1 MAIKKHLWQLLLLLF
16 LSLVAMRTFWGPGF
30 YDGHDSQA
38 HIVRL
43 WQFDKVLR
51 SGQFPPAWAP
61 DLYAG
66 RGYPLFI
73 FAYPLPYFIAESFH
87 LLGADFAV
95 SLKLTLVLAYFSS
108 VVGMYFLSGL
118 VGAIL
123 WGFAPYMF
131 VKIFITGSLGVV
143 VAYAFIPWFFWAVK
157 QKKWL
162 GASIFLS
169 LWILSHPGKLV
180 IFGPLLLLVFL
191 QNRTAYRRFL
201 FSILL
206 ALGLSAWY
214 FLPANLELPY
224 THFKDFVSHGY
235 VNDFVPFSR
244 LLYSQWGTNA
254 PGWGDNSLSQQVGI
268 AQWLAIV
275 LSLFFWRKLW
285 PYLLVFSLSIFLML
299 PQSKF
304 IWDLPTP
311 LQQVSTPWRF
321 LSLAVFTAA
330 ISGALAV
337 KMIQSKFLRYLAAA
351 LLIGLALYGNRNH
364 LRINEVRFYDQAFF
378 DNYTGVAAGWN
389 EYLPIW
395 VKEVDYVKSKDQLN
409 TLYYPGWQVT
419 VDGQKVAIKPGVNG
433 LITFAV
439 PPGDHQIAAKFLPTW
454 WRYLAGLIS
463 LFSVLVLIW
472 QLKKK

>member
-162 GASIFLS
+162 GASIF
-169 LWILSHPGKLV
+169 
-180 IFGPLLLLVFL
+180 
-191 QNRTAYRRFL
+191 
-201 FSILL
+201 
-206 ALGLSAWY
+206 
-214 FLPANLELPY
+214 
-224 THFKDFVSHGY
+224 
-235 VNDFVPFSR
+235 
-244 LLYSQWGTNA
+244 
-254 PGWGDNSLSQQVGI
+254 
-268 AQWLAIV
+268 
-275 LSLFFWRKLW
+275 
-285 PYLLVFSLSIFLML
+285 
-299 PQSKF
+299 
-304 IWDLPTP
+304 
-311 LQQVSTPWRF
+311 
-321 LSLAVFTAA
+321 
-330 ISGALAV
+330 
-337 KMIQSKFLRYLAAA
+337 
-351 LLIGLALYGNRNH
+351 
-364 LRINEVRFYDQAFF
+364 
-378 DNYTGVAAGWN
+378 
-389 EYLPIW
+389 
-395 VKEVDYVKSKDQLN
+395 
-409 TLYYPGWQVT
+409 
-419 VDGQKVAIKPGVNG
+419 
-433 LITFAV
+433 
-439 PPGDHQIAAKFLPTW
+439 
-454 WRYLAGLIS
+454 
-463 LFSVLVLIW
+463 
-472 QLKKK
+472 